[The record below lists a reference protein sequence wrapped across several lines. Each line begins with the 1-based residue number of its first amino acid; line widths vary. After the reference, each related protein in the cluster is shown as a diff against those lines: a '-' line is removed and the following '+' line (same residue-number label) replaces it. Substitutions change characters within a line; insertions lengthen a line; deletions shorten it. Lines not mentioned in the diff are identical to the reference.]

1 VTPHTTPHPNPDS
14 VAFDRLLEKWRA
26 LIGTIPC
33 CVDCVC
39 PWCCG
44 PRGPG
49 FLLCHD
55 CAHVF
60 PAAPGMLQGRVV
72 PLTSAL
78 EESPWHAQ
86 LVSYR
91 TSRSPWP
98 LLGGLV
104 VRFAT
109 VHAGRLCALLGG
121 SPTATTVVP
130 SKRGRPM
137 PEQPLFRMIS
147 AAIQGEPTSLPQP
160 QALLEYDAASPSRHA
175 YAPSAF
181 RVPSGQCVAGSR
193 IVLVKDCWV
202 SGATCLSAAGA
213 LLDAGAAQV
222 VVLPIARVV
231 RRSVRGDEHRYL
243 EAMREPYDVSRWP
256 HGD

>member
-1 VTPHTTPHPNPDS
+1 MTPHTTPQPNPDS
-14 VAFDRLLEKWRA
+14 VAFDSLLEQWRA

-44 PRGPG
+44 PRQPDY
-49 FLLCHD
+49 LMCPD

-60 PAAPGMLQGRVV
+60 PAAPALLQGRVV

-109 VHAGRLCALLGG
+109 VHAGRIRELLGG

-130 SKRGRPM
+130 SKRGP
-137 PEQPLFRMIS
+137 PVPDQPLYRMLS
-147 AAIQGEPTSLPQP
+147 AAARRESASMPQP
-160 QALLEYDAASPSRHA
+160 QVLLERAASPCRHG
-175 YAPSAF
+175 YSPSAF

-193 IVLVKDCWV
+193 IVLVEDSWV

-213 LLDAGAAQV
+213 LLEAGATQV
-222 VVLPIARVV
+222 VTLPIARII
-231 RRSVRGDEHRYL
+231 RRSVWGDEHPYL
-243 EAMREPYDVSRWP
+243 EVMREPYNVSRWP
-256 HGD
+256 HGS